1 MKLTA
6 WSLHFYE
13 LPYAREV
20 VWANAVESSG
30 LYALLSLTDESGAQG
45 VAEGTIK
52 ATWSGVSPRSLAASL
67 EDFLMPKV
75 LSVECNGAAGIMK
88 HFEGVPENRLAK
100 AMIDNAAWQIEACRA
115 GQPLWKLWGGQA
127 CVDLTW
133 AVTRQP
139 PQAMAAE
146 AADVCARYGFRT
158 LKVKGG
164 QQLDTD
170 LAAMREI
177 RTAVG
182 DRVTLYVDAN
192 SAYKRAEALAYTLA
206 IRDAG
211 ATVCEDPSPLK
222 PDTQFTELQAA
233 AGIPILVDR
242 TCTSALDAAHY
253 LEKGATALSTKA
265 GRIGFSEAREIS
277 ALAAAHGAR
286 VALGLYAESALGTLI
301 SLQYGAAIAPEL
313 RLVAAEQTFYLG
325 IVEQVVTQMPPVKDG
340 RIELPA
346 AADYSKLVDWE
357 RVKRFAVGVQ
367 ASGRQRAR

>member
-1 MKLTA
+1 MKIVDWA
-6 WSLHFYE
+6 LHFYS
-13 LPYAREV
+13 LPYEREV
-20 VWANAVESSG
+20 VWANVVESSG
-30 LYALLSLTDESGAQG
+30 LYALLRLTDADGFEG

-52 ATWSGVSPRSLAASL
+52 ATWTGVSPRSLSAAF

-75 LSVECNGAAGIMK
+75 VGFECEGAGGLMQRL
-88 HFEGVPENRLAK
+88 EGVPENRLAK

-115 GQPLWKLWGGQA
+115 GRPLWKLWGGSPS
-127 CVDLTW
+127 VELTW
-133 AVTRQP
+133 AITRQP
-139 PQAMAAE
+139 PAAMAAE

-164 QQLDTD
+164 QGLETD

-177 RTAVG
+177 RAAVG
-182 DRVTLYVDAN
+182 GSVTLYVDAN
-192 SAYKRAEALAYTLA
+192 SAYKRSDGLSYSLAM
-206 IRDAG
+206 REAG
-211 ATVCEDPSPLK
+211 ATVSEDPCPLK
-222 PDTQFTELQAA
+222 PDAEFTALQSA
-233 AGIPILVDR
+233 AGVPILIDR

-301 SLQYGAAIAPEL
+301 SLQYGAAIPPAL
-313 RLVAAEQTFYLG
+313 QLVAAEQTFYLG
-325 IVEQVVTQMPPVKDG
+325 MREQVIGDMPPVRNG

-346 AADYSKLVDWE
+346 QADTSALIDWA
-357 RVKRFAVGVQ
+357 RVRRFSIAP
-367 ASGRQRAR
+367 

>member
-1 MKLTA
+1 MKLVD

-13 LPYAREV
+13 LAYEREV

-30 LYALLSLTDESGAQG
+30 LYALLTLTDESGAQG

-52 ATWSGVSPRSLAASL
+52 ATWSGVSPRSLCASL
-67 EDFLMPKV
+67 EDFLIPKV
-75 LSVECNGAAGIMK
+75 LGVECDGVAAVMK
-88 HFEGVPENRLAK
+88 RLEGVPENRLAK
-100 AMIDNAAWQIEACRA
+100 AMIDNASWQIEACRA
-115 GQPLWKLWGGQA
+115 GQPLWKLWGGSPS
-127 CVDLTW
+127 VELTW
-133 AVTRQP
+133 AITRQP
-139 PQAMAAE
+139 PAVMAAE
-146 AADVCARYGFRT
+146 AAEVCARYGFRT

-164 QQLDTD
+164 QGLDID

-177 RTAVG
+177 RAAVG

-192 SAYKRAEALAYTLA
+192 SAFKRTEALAYTLA

-211 ATVCEDPSPLK
+211 ASVSEDPSPLK
-222 PDTQFTELQAA
+222 PDALFSELQAA

-253 LEKGATALSTKA
+253 LEKGAQALSTKA

-277 ALAAAHGAR
+277 ALAATHGAR

-313 RLVAAEQTFYLG
+313 QLVAAEQTFYLG
-325 IVEQVVTQMPPVKDG
+325 IVEQVVTDMPPVKDG

-346 AADYSKLVDWE
+346 TADYSKLVDWE
-357 RVKRFAVGVQ
+357 RVKRFSVPV
-367 ASGRQRAR
+367 R

>member
-1 MKLTA
+1 MKIAA

-13 LPYAREV
+13 LPYEREV
-20 VWANAVESSG
+20 VWANAVEHSG
-30 LYALLSLTDESGAQG
+30 LYALLRLTDESGAEG

-52 ATWSGVSPRSLAASL
+52 ATWSGVSPRSLAASF

-75 LSVECNGAAGIMK
+75 VGIECDGPAAIVK
-88 HFEGVPENRLAK
+88 RLEGVPENRLAK

-115 GQPLWKLWGGQA
+115 GQPLWKLWGGSPS
-127 CVDLTW
+127 VDLTW

-139 PQAMAAE
+139 PTAMAAE
-146 AADVCARYGFRT
+146 AADVCSRYGFGT

-164 QQLDTD
+164 QGLAVD

-177 RTAVG
+177 RAAVG
-182 DRVTLYVDAN
+182 DKVVLYVDAN
-192 SAYKRAEALAYTLA
+192 SAYKRSEALSYTHA

-211 ATVCEDPSPLK
+211 AVVSEDPAPLK
-222 PDTQFTELQAA
+222 PDEQFSALQAG
-233 AGIPILVDR
+233 AGVPILVDR

-253 LEKGATALSTKA
+253 FEKGATALSTKA

-277 ALAAAHGAR
+277 ALAAARGAR

-301 SLQYGAAIAPEL
+301 SLQYGAAIPAQL
-313 RLVAAEQTFYLG
+313 QLVAAEQTFYLG
-325 IVEQVVTQMPPVKDG
+325 MLEQVVTAMPPVKNG

-357 RVKRFAVGVQ
+357 RVERFAV
-367 ASGRQRAR
+367 RA

>member
-1 MKLTA
+1 MKIVD
-6 WSLHFYE
+6 WSLHFYS
-13 LPYAREV
+13 LPYEREV

-30 LYALLSLTDESGAQG
+30 LYALLSLTDENGTQG
-45 VAEGTIK
+45 VAEGTLK
-52 ATWSGVSPRSLAASL
+52 ATWSGVSPRSLAASF
-67 EDFLMPKV
+67 EDFLIPKV
-75 LSVECNGAAGIMK
+75 LGIECDGAAGLMK
-88 HFEGVPENRLAK
+88 RLEGVPENRLAK

-115 GQPLWKLWGGQA
+115 GRPLWKLWGGEPS
-127 CVDLTW
+127 VELTW

-139 PQAMAAE
+139 PAAMAAE
-146 AADVCARYGFRT
+146 AADVCARHGFRT

-164 QQLDTD
+164 QGRATD
-170 LAAMREI
+170 LEAMREI

-182 DRVTLYVDAN
+182 DGVTLYVDAN
-192 SAYKRAEALAYTLA
+192 SAYKRAEALAYTHA

-211 ATVCEDPSPLK
+211 ATVSEDPSPLK
-222 PDTQFTELQAA
+222 PDALFSDLQAA

-253 LEKGATALSTKA
+253 IEKGARALSTKA

-277 ALAAAHGAR
+277 ALAAVHGAR

-313 RLVAAEQTFYLG
+313 QLVAAEQTFYLG
-325 IVEQVVTQMPPVKDG
+325 IVEQVVTEMPVVRGG

-346 AADYSKLVDWE
+346 TPDYSKLVDWE
-357 RVKRFAVGVQ
+357 KVKRFSIRG
-367 ASGRQRAR
+367 

>member
-1 MKLTA
+1 MKIVD

-13 LPYAREV
+13 LPYEREI

-30 LYALLSLTDESGAQG
+30 LYALLTLTDESGAQG

-52 ATWSGVSPRSLAASL
+52 ATWSGVSPRSLKASL
-67 EDFLMPKV
+67 EDFLIPKV
-75 LSVECNGAAGIMK
+75 LGIECEGAAGVMK
-88 HFEGVPENRLAK
+88 RLEGVPENRLAK

-115 GQPLWKLWGGQA
+115 GQPLWKLWGGEPS
-127 CVDLTW
+127 VELTW

-139 PQAMAAE
+139 PRAMAAE

-164 QQLDTD
+164 QGLATD
-170 LAAMREI
+170 LEAMREI
-177 RTAVG
+177 RAAVG
-182 DRVTLYVDAN
+182 DGVTLYVDAN
-192 SAYKRAEALAYTLA
+192 SAYSRAEALAYTLA

-211 ATVCEDPSPLK
+211 ATVSEDPSPLK
-222 PDTQFTELQAA
+222 PDAIFSDLQAA

-253 LEKGATALSTKA
+253 IEKGAQALSTKA

-277 ALAAAHGAR
+277 ALAVAHGAR
-286 VALGLYAESALGTLI
+286 VALGLYAESALGTLT
-301 SLQYGAAIAPEL
+301 SLQYGAAIAPKL

-325 IVEQVVTQMPPVKDG
+325 IVEQVVTEMPAVRHG

-346 AADYSKLVDWE
+346 TPDYSKLVDWE
-357 RVKRFAVGVQ
+357 RVRRFAL
-367 ASGRQRAR
+367 AP

>member
-1 MKLTA
+1 LKIID

-13 LPYAREV
+13 LPYEREV

-30 LYALLSLTDESGAQG
+30 LYALLTLTDESGAQG

-52 ATWSGVSPRSLAASL
+52 ATWSGVSPRSLKASL
-67 EDFLMPKV
+67 EDFLVPKI
-75 LSVECNGAAGIMK
+75 LGIECSGPAGVMK
-88 HFEGVPENRLAK
+88 RLEGVPENRLAK

-115 GQPLWKLWGGQA
+115 GQPLWKLWGGDA
-127 CVDLTW
+127 SVELTW

-146 AADVCARYGFRT
+146 AAEVCSRYGFRT

-164 QQLDTD
+164 QRLDID

-177 RTAVG
+177 RAAVG
-182 DRVTLYVDAN
+182 DGVTLYVDAN
-192 SAYKRAEALAYTLA
+192 SAYKRTEALSYTRA

-211 ATVCEDPSPLK
+211 ATVSEDPSPLK
-222 PDTQFTELQAA
+222 PDAQFSALQAA

-277 ALAAAHGAR
+277 ALAEVHGAK

-301 SLQYGAAIAPEL
+301 SLQYGAAIPPAL

-325 IVEQVVTQMPPVKDG
+325 IVEQVVTEMPPVRDG

-346 AADYSKLVDWE
+346 TADFSGRVDWA
-357 RVKRFAVGVQ
+357 RVKRFAVGV
-367 ASGRQRAR
+367 